1 MKIQKGQKLLSLDIL
16 RKFFYH
22 AHQKQR
28 CQILIVILC
37 INQSLVVLFGCLIG
51 QLQISSGRMNL
62 PQIFLCQIVLLL
74 QV

>member
-1 MKIQKGQKLLSLDIL
+1 MKIQKSQKLLGLDIL

-37 INQSLVVLFGCLIG
+37 INQSLVVLFGCLIC
-51 QLQISSGRMNL
+51 QLQIPSGSMDL
-62 PQIFLCQIVLLL
+62 SQIFLCQIVLLL